1 MSKAWTK
8 VDWNEE
14 LSRIASDA
22 AKYMMEKKD
31 LTRFSKLQIE
41 AIQNEYIRTAKKKLK
56 EEFPFDKLKDGDK
69 DAVSNFKGEDAAK
82 FLGLTGGN
90 EAFRNSYDP
99 LLKKKMNDFA
109 KLGPLVLGLAD
120 EGRDWYNMGVTDL
133 FAKGEELGYDTKS
146 KKGKMDFLSDISDVQ
161 MAHDRGKLLEEFN
174 RETSIWS
181 DLLYPTMTEEMRK
194 QITTG
199 RGTQE
204 QLDEAELTDKI
215 FNLMIGAA
223 PIFGDFRLAGPLV
236 KAAAASKLK
245 PAQYAGKAALTAS
258 KFLDESPVISGLLG
272 SLGQGA
278 IEANRQYYKEGL
290 DPELEAD
297 YKNALLAFITG
308 ATRPGMIGTASAL
321 SQQLPGENMSR
332 FAEGISAAT
341 RRGNPVYSERERLG
355 RAYDIYDKLF
365 KNAEKG
371 QKTAANAGEEAA
383 GNAVNLAKSAKE
395 NNLAQEQIKQLIG
408 TNGTRVNLSD
418 LSKGKA
424 ADKFKEQ
431 VKALYNGVRNDDEEY
446 KNMLYKGTKD
456 KILSDY
462 DKLSKMTVHR
472 DPANTYK
479 RLGQLKD
486 YELVNGNELRPGNY
500 LEGLEQAF
508 PAKMSEAYGNDAW
521 YKTGLRA
528 GQLLGMLGGSIEPAL
543 KANPFALLSGG
554 NVNMVSTD
562 YKETPWYKSLS
573 KKQQEAFDDA
583 YEKSKRASE

>member
-8 VDWNEE
+8 VEWNDV

-22 AKYMMEKKD
+22 AKYMIEKKD
-31 LTRFSKLQIE
+31 LTGYPKLKIE
-41 AIQNEYIRTAKKKLK
+41 SIQNEYTSQAKEELKKKY
-56 EEFPFDKLKDGDK
+56 PFDKLKDTER
-69 DAVSNFKGEDAAK
+69 DAVSNLKGEDAAK

-90 EAFRNSYDP
+90 DVFRNSYDP
-99 LLKKKMNDFA
+99 LLKKKMDDFA

-120 EGRDWYNMGVTDL
+120 EGRDWYNMGATDL
-133 FAKGEELGYDTKS
+133 FAKGKELGYDTKS
-146 KKGKMDFLSDISDVQ
+146 KKGKMDFLRDVGDVQ
-161 MAHDRGKLLEEFN
+161 LAHDRGKLLEEFN
-174 RETSIWS
+174 RENSIWS
-181 DLLYPTMTEEMRK
+181 DLFYPTRMEEARK

-204 QLDEAELTDKI
+204 QLDEAKNTDI
-215 FNLMIGAA
+215 LFNLLIGAA
-223 PIFGDFRLAGPLV
+223 PALGDFRLAGPLV

-245 PAQYAGKAALTAS
+245 PVQAAGKAAITAS
-258 KFLDESPVISGLLG
+258 RFLDESPVISGSLG
-272 SLGQGA
+272 SLLQGA
-278 IEANRQYYKEGL
+278 IEADRQYYKEVI

-332 FAEGISAAT
+332 FAEGLSAAT

-365 KNAEKG
+365 KNAERG
-371 QKTAANAGEEAA
+371 QKTATNAGEEAA
-383 GNAVNLAKSAKE
+383 GNAVNLEKAANE
-395 NNLAQEQIKQLIG
+395 NMLAQEQIKALIG

-431 VKALYNGVRNDDEEY
+431 VNALYSGVSNDEEY
-446 KNMLYKGTKD
+446 NKMLYKGTKD
-456 KILSDY
+456 QILSDY
-462 DKLSKMTVHR
+462 DKLSRMTVYR
-472 DPANTYK
+472 DPSNTYN

-486 YELVNGNELRPGNY
+486 YELVNGNELRPGGY
-500 LEGLEQAF
+500 LAGLEQAF

-528 GQLLGMLGGSIEPAL
+528 GQILGMLGGSIEPAL
-543 KANPFALLSGG
+543 KANPFGALSGG
-554 NVNMVSTD
+554 NVNMVNTD
-562 YKETPWYKSLS
+562 YKETLWYKSLS

>member
-1 MSKAWTK
+1 MARTWSES
-8 VDWNEE
+8 DWHKEK
-14 LSRIASDA
+14 LRIARDA
-22 AKYMMEKKD
+22 AKSYVEKRNFEGKNQ
-31 LTRFSKLQIE
+31 RFIDSVEKEKFRE
-41 AIQNEYIRTAKKKLK
+41 AVDEFNEKY
-56 EEFPFDKLKDGDK
+56 PFDKLKDTEK
-69 DAVSNFKGEDAAK
+69 DAVAGLKGDDAAK
-82 FLGLTGGN
+82 LLGLTGGN

-99 LLKKKMNDFA
+99 LLKKKMDDFA

-120 EGRDWYNMGVTDL
+120 EGRDWYNMGATDL

-146 KKGKMDFLSDISDVQ
+146 KKGKMDFLRDIGDVQ
-161 MAHDRGKLLEEFN
+161 QAHDRGKLLEEFN
-174 RETSIWS
+174 KENSIWS
-181 DLLYPTMTEEMRK
+181 DLFYPTMMEEARK

-204 QLDEAELTDKI
+204 QLDEAKWLDRI
-215 FNLMIGAA
+215 LNGMIGAA
-223 PIFGDFRLAGPLV
+223 PILGDFRIAGPLV

-258 KFLDESPVISGLLG
+258 KFLDDSPLISG
-272 SLGQGA
+272 SLGAIGQGGM
-278 IEANRQYYKEGL
+278 EAERQYAKEAI
-290 DPELEAD
+290 DPELEAN
-297 YKNALLAFITG
+297 YKNALIAFITG

-321 SQQLPGENMSR
+321 SQQFPGENMAR
-332 FAEGISAAT
+332 FSEGISAAT
-341 RRGNPVYSERERLG
+341 RRGNPVYAERERLG

-371 QKTAANAGEEAA
+371 QKTAANAGKEAT
-383 GNAVNLAKSAKE
+383 GNAVNLAKAAKD
-395 NNLAQEQIKQLIG
+395 NMLAQEDIKKLIG
-408 TNGTRVNLSD
+408 TNGTRVNMSD
-418 LSKGKA
+418 LSKGKT

-431 VKALYNGVRNDDEEY
+431 VNALYSGVLNDEEY
-446 KNMLYKGTKD
+446 KKMLYKGTKD

-462 DKLSKMTVHR
+462 DKLSKMTVYR
-472 DPANTYK
+472 DPANTYN

-500 LEGLEQAF
+500 LAGLEQAF
-508 PAKMSEAYGNDAW
+508 PAKMAEAYGNDAW

-528 GQLLGMLGGSIEPAL
+528 GQILGTLGGSFEPAL

-554 NVNMVSTD
+554 NVNMVNTD
-562 YKETPWYKSLS
+562 YKETLWYKSLS

>member
-8 VDWNEE
+8 MDWNDE

-22 AKYMMEKKD
+22 AKSMMEKKD
-31 LTRFSKLQIE
+31 LTGYSKLKIE
-41 AIQNEYIRTAKKKLK
+41 AIQNEYIRDAKKKLK
-56 EEFPFDKLKDGDK
+56 EKYPFDKIDDGDK

-99 LLKKKMNDFA
+99 LLKKKMDDFA

-120 EGRDWYNMGVTDL
+120 EGRDWYNMGATDL

-174 RETSIWS
+174 RKNSIWS
-181 DLLYPTMTEEMRK
+181 DLFYPTMMEEARK

-199 RGTQE
+199 RGVPE
-204 QLDEAELTDKI
+204 QLDEAMWNDRI
-215 FNLMIGAA
+215 FNTLIGIA
-223 PIFGDFRLAGPLV
+223 PIFGDLGVVGPV
-236 KAAAASKLK
+236 AKAAAASKLK
-245 PAQYAGKAALTAS
+245 PLQAVGKADIAAS
-258 KFLDESPVISGLLG
+258 KFLDKFPVITGTLG
-272 SLGQGA
+272 AAGQGA
-278 IEANRQYYKEGL
+278 LEAERQYYKEGI

-297 YKNALLAFITG
+297 YSDAILALLTG
-308 ATRPGMIGTASAL
+308 ATRPGMIGTVSAF

-332 FAEGISAAT
+332 LAAGISAAT
-341 RRGNPVYSERERLG
+341 RAGNPVYAERERLG

-365 KNAEKG
+365 KNSEKG
-371 QKTAANAGEEAA
+371 IKEEA
-383 GNAVNLAKSAKE
+383 GKKVDEGAVNLAKAAKD
-395 NNLAQEQIKQLIG
+395 NLRPEEQIKQLIG
-408 TNGTRVNLSD
+408 TNGTRVKLSD
-418 LSKGKA
+418 LSKGKD

-431 VKALYNGVRNDDEEY
+431 VKALYSGVLNDEEY
-446 KNMLYKGTKD
+446 NKMLAQGTKN

-462 DKLSKMTVHR
+462 DKISKMSVYR
-472 DPANTYK
+472 DPANTYR

-500 LEGLEQAF
+500 LSGLEQAF
-508 PAKMSEAYGNDAW
+508 PAKMAEAYGNDNW

-528 GQLLGMLGGSIEPAL
+528 GQLLGILGGSIEPVL
-543 KANPFALLSGG
+543 KANPFAMLSGG
-554 NVNMVSTD
+554 NVNMVNTD
-562 YKETPWYKSLS
+562 YKETLWYKSLS

-583 YEKSKRASE
+583 YEKSKKASE

>member
-1 MSKAWTK
+1 MARKWAER
-8 VDWNEE
+8 DWHNEKI
-14 LSRIASDA
+14 RIARDA
-22 AKYMMEKKD
+22 AKAMMEKKD
-31 LTRFSKLQIE
+31 LTGYSKLKIE
-41 AIQNEYIRTAKKKLK
+41 SIQKEYARKAKQMLDEKY
-56 EEFPFDKLKDGDK
+56 PFDKLKDTEK
-69 DAVSNFKGEDAAK
+69 DAVAGLKGDDAAK

-90 EAFRNSYDP
+90 DVFRNSFDP
-99 LLKKKMNDFA
+99 LLKKKMDDFA

-120 EGRDWYNMGVTDL
+120 EGRDWYNMGATDL

-146 KKGKMDFLSDISDVQ
+146 KKGKMDFLRDVGDVQ
-161 MAHDRGKLLEEFN
+161 QAHDRGKLLEEFN
-174 RETSIWS
+174 KKNSIWS
-181 DLLYPTMTEEMRK
+181 DLLYPTMMEEARK

-204 QLDEAELTDKI
+204 QLDEAMWTDRV
-215 FNLMIGAA
+215 FNTLIGAA
-223 PIFGDFRLAGPLV
+223 PIFGDFRLAGPLM

-245 PAQYAGKAALTAS
+245 PLQYAGKGAITAS
-258 KFLDESPVISGLLG
+258 KFLDESPVISGSLG

-278 IEANRQYYKEGL
+278 LEAERQYYKEGL
-290 DPELEAD
+290 DPELEAN
-297 YKNALLAFITG
+297 YKNALIAFMTG
-308 ATRPGMIGTASAL
+308 ATRPGMIGTSSAL
-321 SQQLPGENMSR
+321 FQQFPGENMAR
-332 FAEGISAAT
+332 FSEGISAAT
-341 RRGNPVYSERERLG
+341 RRGNPVYAERERLG

-383 GNAVNLAKSAKE
+383 GNAVNLAKAAKE
-395 NNLAQEQIKQLIG
+395 NRLAEERIKQLIG
-408 TNGTRVNLSD
+408 TNGTRVTLSD

-431 VKALYNGVRNDDEEY
+431 VNALYSGVLNDEEY
-446 KNMLYKGTKD
+446 KKMLYKGTKD

-462 DKLSKMTVHR
+462 DKISKMKVYR
-472 DPANTYK
+472 DPANTYN
-479 RLGQLKD
+479 RLEQLKD

-500 LEGLEQAF
+500 LAGLEQAF
-508 PAKMSEAYGNDAW
+508 PAKMSEAYGNDNW

-528 GQLLGMLGGSIEPAL
+528 GQILGMLGGSIEPAL

-554 NVNMVSTD
+554 NVNMVNTD
-562 YKETPWYKSLS
+562 YKETLWYKSLS

>member
-1 MSKAWTK
+1 MARKWTER
-8 VDWNEE
+8 DWHNEKI
-14 LSRIASDA
+14 RIARDA
-22 AKYMMEKKD
+22 AKAMMEKKD
-31 LTRFSKLQIE
+31 LTGYSKLKIE
-41 AIQNEYIRTAKKKLK
+41 AIQKEYARTAKQMLDEKY
-56 EEFPFDKLKDGDK
+56 PFDKLKDK
-69 DAVSNFKGEDAAK
+69 ERDAVSNFKGEDAAK

-99 LLKKKMNDFA
+99 LLKKKMDDFA

-120 EGRDWYNMGVTDL
+120 EGRDWYNMGATDL

-146 KKGKMDFLSDISDVQ
+146 KKGKMDFLSDVGDVQ

-174 RETSIWS
+174 RESSIWS
-181 DLLYPTMTEEMRK
+181 DLFYPTMMEEARK

-204 QLDEAELTDKI
+204 QLDEAENTDI
-215 FNLMIGAA
+215 LFNLMIGAA
-223 PIFGDFRLAGPLV
+223 PALSDFRIAGPLV

-245 PAQYAGKAALTAS
+245 PVQAAGKAAITAS
-258 KFLDESPVISGLLG
+258 RFLDESPVISGSLG

-278 IEANRQYYKEGL
+278 IEAERQYYKEGI

-297 YKNALLAFITG
+297 YKNALIAFITG

-332 FAEGISAAT
+332 FAEGLSAAT

-355 RAYDIYDKLF
+355 RSYDIYDKLF

-383 GNAVNLAKSAKE
+383 ENAVNLAKAAE
-395 NNLAQEQIKQLIG
+395 GNRLAQEDINKLIG
-408 TNGTRVNLSD
+408 TNATKVNLSD

-431 VKALYNGVRNDDEEY
+431 VKALYSGVLDDEEY
-446 KNMLYKGTKD
+446 KKMLAQGTKD

-462 DKLSKMTVHR
+462 DKISKMSVYR
-472 DPANTYK
+472 DPTNTYK

-500 LEGLEQAF
+500 LDALGQAF
-508 PAKMSEAYGNDAW
+508 PAKMAEAYGNDNW
-521 YKTGLRA
+521 YRTGLRA
-528 GQLLGMLGGSIEPAL
+528 GQLLGMLGGSIEPVL

-554 NVNMVSTD
+554 NVNMVNTD
-562 YKETPWYKSLS
+562 YKETLWYKSMS

>member
-1 MSKAWTK
+1 MAKEWTK
-8 VDWNEE
+8 VEWNDE

-31 LTRFSKLQIE
+31 LTGYSKLKID

-56 EEFPFDKLKDGDK
+56 EEYPFDKLKDTDK
-69 DAVSNFKGEDAAK
+69 DAVSNLKGEDAAK

-90 EAFRNSYDP
+90 DAFRNSYDP
-99 LLKKKMNDFA
+99 LLKKKMDDFA

-120 EGRDWYNMGVTDL
+120 EGRDWYNMGATDL

-146 KKGKMDFLSDISDVQ
+146 KKGKMDFLRDVGDVQ
-161 MAHDRGKLLEEFN
+161 QAHDRGKLLEEFN
-174 RETSIWS
+174 RENSIWS
-181 DLLYPTMTEEMRK
+181 DLLYPTMMEEARK

-204 QLDEAELTDKI
+204 QLDEAKNTDI
-215 FNLMIGAA
+215 LFNLMIGAA
-223 PIFGDFRLAGPLV
+223 PAFGDFRLAGPMI

-245 PAQYAGKAALTAS
+245 PVQTAGKAAITAS
-258 KFLDESPVISGLLG
+258 KFLDESPVISGSLG

-278 IEANRQYYKEGL
+278 IEAERQYYKEGL

-297 YKNALLAFITG
+297 YRNAILALLTG

-332 FAEGISAAT
+332 FAAGLSAAT
-341 RRGNPVYSERERLG
+341 RRGNPVNAERESLG

-371 QKTAANAGEEAA
+371 IKEEA
-383 GNAVNLAKSAKE
+383 GKNVDEEAVNLAKAAKD
-395 NNLAQEQIKQLIG
+395 NLLSEEQIKQLIE

-431 VKALYNGVRNDDEEY
+431 VKAMYSGVLDNAESD
-446 KNMLYKGTKD
+446 NMLAKGTKD
-456 KILSDY
+456 QILSDY
-462 DKLSKMTVHR
+462 DNISKMYVYR
-472 DPANTYK
+472 DPTNTYN

-486 YELVNGNELRPGNY
+486 YELVNGNKLRPGNY
-500 LEGLEQAF
+500 LSSLEQAF
-508 PAKMSEAYGNDAW
+508 PAKMAEAYGNDNW
-521 YKTGLRA
+521 YKTGLKA
-528 GQLLGMLGGSIEPAL
+528 GQILGTLGGSIEPAL
-543 KANPFALLSGG
+543 KANPFAMLSGG
-554 NVNMVSTD
+554 NVNMVNTD

>member
-1 MSKAWTK
+1 MAKEWTK
-8 VDWNEE
+8 VEWNDE

-22 AKYMMEKKD
+22 AKYMVEKKD
-31 LTRFSKLQIE
+31 LTGYPKLKIE
-41 AIQNEYIRTAKKKLK
+41 SIQKEYTRQAKEELKKKY
-56 EEFPFDKLKDGDK
+56 PFDKLKDTEK

-99 LLKKKMNDFA
+99 LLKKKMDDFA

-120 EGRDWYNMGVTDL
+120 EGRDWYNMGATDL

-146 KKGKMDFLSDISDVQ
+146 KKGKMDFLSDIGDVQ
-161 MAHDRGKLLEEFN
+161 QAHDRGKLLEEFN
-174 RETSIWS
+174 RKNSIWS
-181 DLLYPTMTEEMRK
+181 DLFYPTMMEEVRK

-204 QLDEAELTDKI
+204 QLDEAENTDI
-215 FNLMIGAA
+215 LFNLMIGAA
-223 PIFGDFRLAGPLV
+223 PALSDVRMAGPLA

-245 PAQYAGKAALTAS
+245 PLHAAGKAAITAS
-258 KFLDESPVISGLLG
+258 KFLDESPVISGSLG

-278 IEANRQYYKEGL
+278 IEADRQYYKEGI

-332 FAEGISAAT
+332 FAEGLSAAT

-371 QKTAANAGEEAA
+371 RKTAANAGEEAA
-383 GNAVNLAKSAKE
+383 ENAVNLAKAAE
-395 NNLAQEQIKQLIG
+395 GNRLAQEDIKKLIG
-408 TNGTRVNLSD
+408 TNATKVNLSD

-431 VKALYNGVRNDDEEY
+431 VKALYSGVLDDEEY
-446 KNMLYKGTKD
+446 NKMLAQGTKD

-462 DKLSKMTVHR
+462 DKISKMKVYR
-472 DPANTYK
+472 DPANTYN

-500 LEGLEQAF
+500 LAGLEQAF
-508 PAKMSEAYGNDAW
+508 PAKMAEAYGNDAW

-528 GQLLGMLGGSIEPAL
+528 GQILGMLGGSIEPVL
-543 KANPFALLSGG
+543 KANPFAMLSGG
-554 NVNMVSTD
+554 NVNMVNTD
-562 YKETPWYKSLS
+562 YKETLWYKSLS

>member
-1 MSKAWTK
+1 MAKEWTK

-14 LSRIASDA
+14 LSRIARDA
-22 AKYMMEKKD
+22 AKSMMEKKD
-31 LTRFSKLQIE
+31 LTGYSKLKIE
-41 AIQNEYIRTAKKKLK
+41 AIQNEYIRDAKKKLK
-56 EEFPFDKLKDGDK
+56 EEFPFDKLKDTEK
-69 DAVSNFKGEDAAK
+69 DDVSNFKGEDAAK

-90 EAFRNSYDP
+90 EAFRNSYNP
-99 LLKKKMNDFA
+99 LLKKKMDDFA

-120 EGRDWYNMGVTDL
+120 EGRDWYNMGATDL

-146 KKGKMDFLSDISDVQ
+146 KKGKMDFLRDISDVQ
-161 MAHDRGKLLEEFN
+161 QAHDRGKLLEEFN
-174 RETSIWS
+174 RENSIWS
-181 DLLYPTMTEEMRK
+181 DLFYPTMMEEARK

-204 QLDEAELTDKI
+204 QLDEAMWTDRI
-215 FNLMIGAA
+215 FNILIGVA
-223 PIFGDFRLAGPLV
+223 PALGDFRIAGPLV

-245 PAQYAGKAALTAS
+245 PLNAAGKAAITAS
-258 KFLDESPVISGLLG
+258 RFLDESPVISGLLG

-278 IEANRQYYKEGL
+278 IEAERQYYKEGL

-297 YKNALLAFITG
+297 YKNALIAFITG

-321 SQQLPGENMSR
+321 SQQLPGENMAR
-332 FAEGISAAT
+332 FAEGLSAAT

-383 GNAVNLAKSAKE
+383 GNAVNLAEYAKDGM
-395 NNLAQEQIKQLIG
+395 LAQEDIKRLIR

-431 VKALYNGVRNDDEEY
+431 VKALYSGGLNYEEY
-446 KNMLYKGTKD
+446 NKMLSQGTKD

-462 DKLSKMTVHR
+462 DKLSKMTVYR
-472 DPANTYK
+472 DPANTYN

-500 LEGLEQAF
+500 LAGLEQAF

-528 GQLLGMLGGSIEPAL
+528 GQILGTLGGSFEPAL
-543 KANPFALLSGG
+543 KANPFAILSGG

-562 YKETPWYKSLS
+562 YKETPWYKSMS
-573 KKQQEAFDDA
+573 KKQKEAFDDA

>member
-1 MSKAWTK
+1 MARKWTER
-8 VDWNEE
+8 DWHNEKI
-14 LSRIASDA
+14 RIARDA
-22 AKYMMEKKD
+22 AKAMMEKKD
-31 LTRFSKLQIE
+31 LTGYSKLKIE
-41 AIQNEYIRTAKKKLK
+41 AIQKEYARTAKQMLDEKY
-56 EEFPFDKLKDGDK
+56 PFDKLKDTER

-99 LLKKKMNDFA
+99 LLKKKMDDFA

-120 EGRDWYNMGVTDL
+120 EGRDWYNMGATDL

-146 KKGKMDFLSDISDVQ
+146 KKGKMDFLRDVGDVQ
-161 MAHDRGKLLEEFN
+161 QAHDRGKLLEEFN
-174 RETSIWS
+174 RDNSIWS
-181 DLLYPTMTEEMRK
+181 DLLYPTMMEEARK

-204 QLDEAELTDKI
+204 QLDEAGNTDI
-215 FNLMIGAA
+215 LFNLLIGAA
-223 PIFGDFRLAGPLV
+223 PALGDFRLAGPIM

-245 PAQYAGKAALTAS
+245 PVHAAGKAAITAS
-258 KFLDESPVISGLLG
+258 KFLDESPVISGSLG

-278 IEANRQYYKEGL
+278 IEAIRQYYKEGL
-290 DPELEAD
+290 DPELEAN
-297 YKNALLAFITG
+297 YNNAILALITG

-332 FAEGISAAT
+332 FAAGLSAAT
-341 RRGNPVYSERERLG
+341 RRGNPVNAERESLG

-371 QKTAANAGEEAA
+371 IKEEA
-383 GNAVNLAKSAKE
+383 GKKVDEGAVNLAKASKD
-395 NNLAQEQIKQLIG
+395 NRLAEEQIKQLIG

-431 VKALYNGVRNDDEEY
+431 VKAMYSGVLDNSESD
-446 KNMLYKGTKD
+446 NMLAKGTKD

-462 DKLSKMTVHR
+462 DNISKMYVYR
-472 DPANTYK
+472 DPTNTYH
-479 RLGQLKD
+479 RLGQLKG

-500 LEGLEQAF
+500 LSSLEQAF
-508 PAKMSEAYGNDAW
+508 PAKMAEAYGNDNW

-528 GQLLGMLGGSIEPAL
+528 GQFLGMLGGSIEPAI

-554 NVNMVSTD
+554 NVNMVSND
-562 YKETPWYKSLS
+562 YKETLWYKSLS

>member
-1 MSKAWTK
+1 MARKWTER
-8 VDWNEE
+8 DWHNEKI
-14 LSRIASDA
+14 RIARDA
-22 AKYMMEKKD
+22 AKAMMEKKD
-31 LTRFSKLQIE
+31 LTGYSKLKIE
-41 AIQNEYIRTAKKKLK
+41 AIQKEYARTAKKMLDEKY
-56 EEFPFDKLKDGDK
+56 PFDKLKDTER

-99 LLKKKMNDFA
+99 LLKKKMDDFA

-120 EGRDWYNMGVTDL
+120 EGRDWYNMGATDL

-146 KKGKMDFLSDISDVQ
+146 KKGKMDFLRDVGDVQ
-161 MAHDRGKLLEEFN
+161 QAHDRGKLLEEFN
-174 RETSIWS
+174 RKHSIWS
-181 DLLYPTMTEEMRK
+181 DLLYPTMMEEARK

-199 RGTQE
+199 RGTKE
-204 QLDEAELTDKI
+204 QLDEAKTTDI
-215 FNLMIGAA
+215 LSNFMIGAA
-223 PIFGDFRLAGPLV
+223 PIFGDFRLAGPV
-236 KAAAASKLK
+236 FKTAAASKLK
-245 PAQYAGKAALTAS
+245 PVQYAGKAAINSS
-258 KFLDESPVISGLLG
+258 KFLDESPVISGSLG

-278 IEANRQYYKEGL
+278 IEAIRQYYKEGI

-297 YKNALLAFITG
+297 YRNAIAALITG

-332 FAEGISAAT
+332 FAAGISAAT

-371 QKTAANAGEEAA
+371 IKEEA
-383 GNAVNLAKSAKE
+383 GKKVDEGAVNLAKAAKD
-395 NNLAQEQIKQLIG
+395 NSLAEEQIKNLIR
-408 TNGTRVNLSD
+408 TNGTRVKMSD
-418 LSKGKA
+418 LSKGKE

-431 VKALYNGVRNDDEEY
+431 VKAMYSGVLDNSESD
-446 KNMLYKGTKD
+446 NMLAKGTKD

-462 DKLSKMTVHR
+462 DNISKMYVYR
-472 DPANTYK
+472 DPTNTYH
-479 RLGQLKD
+479 RLGQLKG

-500 LEGLEQAF
+500 LSELEQAF
-508 PAKMSEAYGNDAW
+508 PAKMAEAYGNDNW

-528 GQLLGMLGGSIEPAL
+528 GQFLGMLGGSIEPAI
-543 KANPFALLSGG
+543 KANPFGLLSGG
-554 NVNMVSTD
+554 NVNIVSND
-562 YKETPWYKSLS
+562 YKETLWYKSLS
-573 KKQQEAFDDA
+573 KKQKEAFDDA

>member
-1 MSKAWTK
+1 MAKEWTK

-31 LTRFSKLQIE
+31 LTGYSKLKIE
-41 AIQNEYIRTAKKKLK
+41 AIQNEYKRTAKKKLK
-56 EEFPFDKLKDGDK
+56 EEYPFYKLKDTDK
-69 DAVSNFKGEDAAK
+69 DAVSRLKGEDAAK

-90 EAFRNSYDP
+90 DVFRNSYDP
-99 LLKKKMNDFA
+99 LLKKKMDDFA

-120 EGRDWYNMGVTDL
+120 EGRDWYNMGATDL

-146 KKGKMDFLSDISDVQ
+146 KKGKMDFLRDVGDVQ
-161 MAHDRGKLLEEFN
+161 QAHDRGKLLEEFN
-174 RETSIWS
+174 RENSIWS
-181 DLLYPTMTEEMRK
+181 DLLYPTMMEEARK

-204 QLDEAELTDKI
+204 QLDEARNTDI
-215 FNLMIGAA
+215 LFNLMIGAA
-223 PIFGDFRLAGPLV
+223 PVFGDFRFAGPLV

-245 PAQYAGKAALTAS
+245 PVQTAGKAAITAS
-258 KFLDESPVISGLLG
+258 KFLDESPVISGSLG

-278 IEANRQYYKEGL
+278 IEAERQYYKEGI
-290 DPELEAD
+290 DPELEANYRD
-297 YKNALLAFITG
+297 AILALITG

-332 FAEGISAAT
+332 FAAGLSAAT
-341 RRGNPVYSERERLG
+341 RRGNPVYAERERLG

-371 QKTAANAGEEAA
+371 IKEEA
-383 GNAVNLAKSAKE
+383 GKKVDEGAVNLAKSAKD
-395 NNLAQEQIKQLIG
+395 NRLAEEQIKNLIR
-408 TNGTRVNLSD
+408 TNGTRVKMSD
-418 LSKGKA
+418 LSKGKE

-431 VKALYNGVRNDDEEY
+431 VKAMYSGVFDNSESD
-446 KNMLYKGTKD
+446 NMLAKGTKD

-462 DKLSKMTVHR
+462 DNISKMDVYR
-472 DPANTYK
+472 DPTNTYH

-500 LEGLEQAF
+500 ISDLEHAF
-508 PAKMSEAYGNDAW
+508 PAKTAEAYGNDNW

-528 GQLLGMLGGSIEPAL
+528 GQLLGMLGGSIEPAI

-554 NVNMVSTD
+554 NVNMVSND
-562 YKETPWYKSLS
+562 YKETLWYKSLS

>member
-8 VDWNEE
+8 VEWNDE

-22 AKYMMEKKD
+22 AKYMMENKD
-31 LTRFSKLQIE
+31 LTRYSKLKIE
-41 AIQNEYIRTAKKKLK
+41 AIQNEYINTAKKKLK

-69 DAVSNFKGEDAAK
+69 DAVSKFKGEDAAK

-90 EAFRNSYDP
+90 EAFRKSYDP
-99 LLKKKMNDFA
+99 LLKKKMDDFA
-109 KLGPLVLGLAD
+109 KLGPFVLGLAD
-120 EGRDWYNMGVTDL
+120 EGRDWYSMGQADL

-161 MAHDRGKLLEEFN
+161 QAHDRGKLLEEFN
-174 RETSIWS
+174 RKNSIWS
-181 DLLYPTMTEEMRK
+181 DLFYPTMMEEARK

-204 QLDEAELTDKI
+204 QLDEAKWVDRI
-215 FNLMIGAA
+215 FNEMIGAA

-258 KFLDESPVISGLLG
+258 KFLDESPVISGSLG

-278 IEANRQYYKEGL
+278 LEAERQYYKEGL
-290 DPELEAD
+290 DPELEAN

-321 SQQLPGENMSR
+321 SQQLPGENMAR
-332 FAEGISAAT
+332 LAEGISAAT
-341 RRGNPVYSERERLG
+341 RRGNPVYAERERLG

-371 QKTAANAGEEAA
+371 QRTAANAGEEAA
-383 GNAVNLAKSAKE
+383 ENAVNLAEAAKG
-395 NNLAQEQIKQLIG
+395 NRLAQEDIKRLIG
-408 TNGTRVNLSD
+408 TNATRVNLSD

-431 VKALYNGVRNDDEEY
+431 VKALYSGVLDNSESDD
-446 KNMLYKGTKD
+446 MLYKGTKD

-462 DKLSKMTVHR
+462 DKISKMYVYR
-472 DPANTYK
+472 DPTNTYN

-486 YELVNGNELRPGNY
+486 YELVNKNELRPGNY
-500 LEGLEQAF
+500 LAGLEQVF
-508 PAKMSEAYGNDAW
+508 PAKMAEAYGNDNW
-521 YKTGLRA
+521 YRTGLRA
-528 GQLLGMLGGSIEPAL
+528 GQLLGSLGGSIEPVI

-562 YKETPWYKSLS
+562 YKETPWYKRLS

>member
-1 MSKAWTK
+1 MARTWTEG
-8 VDWNEE
+8 DWHDEKI
-14 LSRIASDA
+14 RIARDA
-22 AKYMMEKKD
+22 AKSYVEKRNFEGKNQ
-31 LTRFSKLQIE
+31 RFIDSVEKEKFRE
-41 AIQNEYIRTAKKKLK
+41 AVDELNEKY
-56 EEFPFDKLKDGDK
+56 PFDKLKDTEK
-69 DAVSNFKGEDAAK
+69 DAVAGLKGEDAAK

-90 EAFRNSYDP
+90 DVFRNSYDP
-99 LLKKKMNDFA
+99 LLKKKMDDFA

-120 EGRDWYNMGVTDL
+120 EGRDWYNMGATDL

-174 RETSIWS
+174 RKNSIWS
-181 DLLYPTMTEEMRK
+181 DLFYPTMMEEARK

-199 RGTQE
+199 RGTQK
-204 QLDEAELTDKI
+204 QLDEARNTDVI
-215 FNLMIGAA
+215 FNLLIGASPA
-223 PIFGDFRLAGPLV
+223 LGDFRIAGPLV

-245 PAQYAGKAALTAS
+245 PAQYAGKAAITAS

-278 IEANRQYYKEGL
+278 IEADRQYYKEGL

-321 SQQLPGENMSR
+321 SQQLPGENMAR

-341 RRGNPVYSERERLG
+341 RRGNPVYAERERLG

-383 GNAVNLAKSAKE
+383 GNAVNLAKAAKDNRLSE
-395 NNLAQEQIKQLIG
+395 EQIKQLIR
-408 TNGTRVNLSD
+408 TNGTRVNPSD
-418 LSKGKA
+418 LSKGKD
-424 ADKFKEQ
+424 ADRFKEQ
-431 VKALYNGVRNDDEEY
+431 VKALYSGVLNDEEY
-446 KNMLYKGTKD
+446 NKMLAQGTKD

-462 DKLSKMTVHR
+462 DKISKMSVYR
-472 DPANTYK
+472 DPTNTYK

-500 LEGLEQAF
+500 LAGLEQAF
-508 PAKMSEAYGNDAW
+508 PSKMAEAYGNDNW
-521 YKTGLRA
+521 YRTGLRA
-528 GQLLGMLGGSIEPAL
+528 GQILGTLGGSIEPAL
-543 KANPFALLSGG
+543 KANPFAMLSGG
-554 NVNMVSTD
+554 NVNMVNTD
-562 YKETPWYKSLS
+562 YKETLWYKSLS
-573 KKQQEAFDDA
+573 KKQKEAFDDA
-583 YEKSKRASE
+583 YEKSKKASE

>member
-1 MSKAWTK
+1 MAKEWTK
-8 VDWNEE
+8 VEWNDE

-31 LTRFSKLQIE
+31 LTGYSKLKID

-56 EEFPFDKLKDGDK
+56 EEYPFDKLKDTDK

-90 EAFRNSYDP
+90 DAFRNSYDP
-99 LLKKKMNDFA
+99 LLKKKMDDFA

-120 EGRDWYNMGVTDL
+120 EGRDWYNMGATDL

-146 KKGKMDFLSDISDVQ
+146 KKGKMDFLRDVGDVQ
-161 MAHDRGKLLEEFN
+161 QAHDRGKLLEEFN
-174 RETSIWS
+174 RENSIWS
-181 DLLYPTMTEEMRK
+181 DLLYPTMMEEARK

-204 QLDEAELTDKI
+204 QLDEAKNTDI
-215 FNLMIGAA
+215 LFNLMIGAA
-223 PIFGDFRLAGPLV
+223 PAFGDFRLAGPMI

-245 PAQYAGKAALTAS
+245 PVQTAGKAAITAS
-258 KFLDESPVISGLLG
+258 KFLDESPVISGSLG

-278 IEANRQYYKEGL
+278 IEAERQYYKEGL

-297 YKNALLAFITG
+297 YRNAILALLTG

-332 FAEGISAAT
+332 FAAGLSAAT
-341 RRGNPVYSERERLG
+341 RRGNPVNAERESLG

-371 QKTAANAGEEAA
+371 IKEEA
-383 GNAVNLAKSAKE
+383 GKNVDEEAVNLAKAAKD
-395 NNLAQEQIKQLIG
+395 NLLSEEQIKQLIE

-431 VKALYNGVRNDDEEY
+431 VKAMYSGLLDNAESD
-446 KNMLYKGTKD
+446 NMLAKGTKD
-456 KILSDY
+456 QILSDY
-462 DKLSKMTVHR
+462 DNISKMYVYR
-472 DPANTYK
+472 DPTNTYN

-486 YELVNGNELRPGNY
+486 YELVNGNKLRPGNY
-500 LEGLEQAF
+500 LSSLEQAF
-508 PAKMSEAYGNDAW
+508 PAKMAEAYGNDNW
-521 YKTGLRA
+521 YKTGLKA
-528 GQLLGMLGGSIEPAL
+528 GQILGMLGGSIEPAL
-543 KANPFALLSGG
+543 KANPFAMLSGG
-554 NVNMVSTD
+554 NVNMVNTD
-562 YKETPWYKSLS
+562 YKETLWYKSLS

>member
-1 MSKAWTK
+1 MAKEWTK
-8 VDWNEE
+8 VEWNDE

-22 AKYMMEKKD
+22 AKYMVENKD
-31 LTRFSKLQIE
+31 LTGYPKLKIE
-41 AIQNEYIRTAKKKLK
+41 SIQKEYIRTAREELKKKY
-56 EEFPFDKLKDGDK
+56 PFDKIKDQEK
-69 DAVSNFKGEDAAK
+69 DAVSNLKGEDAAK

-90 EAFRNSYDP
+90 DVFRNSYDP
-99 LLKKKMNDFA
+99 LLKKKMDDFA

-120 EGRDWYNMGVTDL
+120 EGRDWYNMGATDL

-161 MAHDRGKLLEEFN
+161 QAHDRGKLLEEFN
-174 RETSIWS
+174 SENSIWS
-181 DLLYPTMTEEMRK
+181 DLFYPTMMEEARK

-204 QLDEAELTDKI
+204 QLDEAKWLDRI
-215 FNLMIGAA
+215 FNTMIGAA
-223 PIFGDFRLAGPLV
+223 PIFGELGVAGPMA

-245 PAQYAGKAALTAS
+245 PLQYAGKSAITAS
-258 KFLDESPVISGLLG
+258 KFLDESPVISGSLG

-278 IEANRQYYKEGL
+278 IEADRQYYKEGI

-332 FAEGISAAT
+332 FAEGLSAAT
-341 RRGNPVYSERERLG
+341 RRGNPVYAERERLG

-383 GNAVNLAKSAKE
+383 GNVVNLAKAAKE
-395 NNLAQEQIKQLIG
+395 NRLSEKQINQLIG

-431 VKALYNGVRNDDEEY
+431 VNALYSGVLNDEEY
-446 KNMLYKGTKD
+446 KKMLSQGTKD

-462 DKLSKMTVHR
+462 DKISKMYVYR
-472 DPANTYK
+472 DPENTYN

-500 LEGLEQAF
+500 LAGLEQAF

-528 GQLLGMLGGSIEPAL
+528 GQILGTLGGSIEPVI
-543 KANPFALLSGG
+543 KANPFAMLSGG
-554 NVNMVSTD
+554 NVNMVNTD
-562 YKETPWYKSLS
+562 YKETLWYKSLS

>member
-8 VDWNEE
+8 VEWNDE

-22 AKYMMEKKD
+22 AKSMMEKKD
-31 LTRFSKLQIE
+31 FTGYSKLKIE
-41 AIQNEYIRTAKKKLK
+41 AIQKEYIRDAKKKLK
-56 EEFPFDKLKDGDK
+56 EKFPFDKLKDGDK
-69 DAVSNFKGEDAAK
+69 DAVARFKGEDAAK

-99 LLKKKMNDFA
+99 LLKKKMDDFS

-120 EGRDWYNMGVTDL
+120 EGRDWYNMGATDL

-161 MAHDRGKLLEEFN
+161 QAHDRGKLLEEFN
-174 RETSIWS
+174 RKSSIWS
-181 DLLYPTMTEEMRK
+181 DLLYPSMMEEFRK

-199 RGTQE
+199 RGTKE
-204 QLDEAELTDKI
+204 QLDEAKWIDRI
-215 FNLMIGAA
+215 FNTMIGAA
-223 PIFGDFRLAGPLV
+223 PIFGELGVVGPLS

-245 PAQYAGKAALTAS
+245 PLRAVGKADIAAS
-258 KFLDESPVISGLLG
+258 KFLNQSPMITGTLG
-272 SLGQGA
+272 AAGQGA
-278 IEANRQYYKEGL
+278 IEAVRQYYKEGM
-290 DPELEAD
+290 DPELEAN
-297 YKNALLAFITG
+297 YNNAILALLTG
-308 ATRPGMIGTASAL
+308 ATRPGMIGTASAF

-332 FAEGISAAT
+332 LAAGISAAT
-341 RRGNPVYSERERLG
+341 RAGNPVYAERERLG

-371 QKTAANAGEEAA
+371 IKEEA
-383 GNAVNLAKSAKE
+383 GKKVDEGAVNLAKAAKDNVRSE
-395 NNLAQEQIKQLIG
+395 EQIKQLIG

-418 LSKGKA
+418 LSKGKD

-431 VKALYNGVRNDDEEY
+431 VKALYSGVLNDEEY
-446 KNMLYKGTKD
+446 NKMLAQGKKN

-462 DKLSKMTVHR
+462 DKISKMSVYR

-500 LEGLEQAF
+500 LSGLEQAF
-508 PAKMSEAYGNDAW
+508 PAKMAEAYGNDNW

-543 KANPFALLSGG
+543 KANPFAMLSGG
-554 NVNMVSTD
+554 NVNMVNTD
-562 YKETPWYKSLS
+562 YKETLWYKSLS